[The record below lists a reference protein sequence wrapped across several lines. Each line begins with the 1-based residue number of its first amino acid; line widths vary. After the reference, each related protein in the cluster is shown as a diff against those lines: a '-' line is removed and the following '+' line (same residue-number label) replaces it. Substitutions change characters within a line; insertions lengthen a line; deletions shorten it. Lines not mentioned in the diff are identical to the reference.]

1 MKSSLHVERDIKDK
15 TNKIVKCKYLNFG
28 ISKLW
33 LMISSICCY
42 LPFCNPKP
50 FLLCNFCFPLV
61 HIFCNFY
68 IVFSELFYIFD
79 GILFDIC
86 LCIRK
91 SKNIISLRNLYM
103 MLRNKGN
110 NSLMKELVIIKFFF
124 KTYLIWSWLAF
135 ISITWFTIFIRVL
148 RFTYLEFQ

>member
-1 MKSSLHVERDIKDK
+1 MQVL
-15 TNKIVKCKYLNFG
+15 
-28 ISKLW
+28 ISWNIEIIIDNIL
-33 LMISSICCY
+33 ICCY

-91 SKNIISLRNLYM
+91 SKNILSLRNLYM
-103 MLRNKGN
+103 MSRNKRN
-110 NSLMKELVIIKFFF
+110 DISLIEELMIIQFFF

-148 RFTYLEFQ
+148 RFTHLEFQYKYWIHILRIYIKFVQLN